1 MRNANQDP
9 NFELYRRERERRR
22 LATNEPQRT
31 VTPDHSAAKQLEQV
45 EADELHD
52 KRLTRE
58 VHDFFAAATRTA
70 ANIVSKVSAGAQ
82 AEAAERLKREM
93 QEFLVA
99 SLKRMNIF
107 VRSILPMDD
116 QVAEATL
123 DTDMRNLVGPALDG
137 FRAEGTA
144 PVGDKHFGMNPFATD
159 PDAVKEELG
168 RVRGDTPEPAAAEEG
183 QPVAPRIAAER
194 PAIEEHLVAELAR
207 EVPAEGATDGDRDGP
222 PAETLDRFKAA
233 LKQMVRQGL
242 MSQDEAR
249 AAWRAKLDARG
260 QRSDG

>member
-70 ANIVSKVSAGAQ
+70 ANIVSKVSAGA
-82 AEAAERLKREM
+82 

-183 QPVAPRIAAER
+183 QPVAPRIAVER